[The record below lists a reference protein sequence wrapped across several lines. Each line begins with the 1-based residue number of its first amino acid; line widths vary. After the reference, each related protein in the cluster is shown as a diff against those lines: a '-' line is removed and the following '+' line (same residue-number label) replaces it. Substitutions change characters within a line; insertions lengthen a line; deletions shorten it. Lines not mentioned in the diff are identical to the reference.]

1 MRPITSG
8 IGSAPH
14 RLAKRLAKPLSA
26 TLGTISD
33 AHLRNSADLIERLKL
48 IDFKKKKM
56 VSFDIKSLYTNV
68 SIEGAMNAMKRALTN
83 ISEDEL
89 PIKKK
94 DYIELVSLCVNFGT
108 FVFKEQEYVQ
118 HRGLA
123 MGSPLS
129 AVMASLY
136 METLEVDKFIRI
148 IGRGSKWFRYVDD
161 ILVIMPEE
169 SNINNKLRMLNDVNE
184 HIQFTVEMEM
194 ERKLPFLDTLIHRE
208 DSSAKFSVYRKPT
221 NRDDI
226 IHYLSRHSTRTK
238 TGVII
243 GFYLRAIRI
252 CSDEFLSGEISYI
265 IEAFRKLMYPSGLLH
280 KLKNKAFMI
289 SIRSDKMNKE
299 GDYLVVLYSK
309 GAEVITNFL
318 STKGIHIAHAA
329 GLRIRDIYLED
340 DLDEAPL
347 PGLAETLA
355 QELLPRRGYEELRAA
370 GGSTLEKTSPPV
382 RLQQEHEA
390 QAQGLIQEGKDPQ
403 SLLKRSPRKPLLQ
416 RRTSPRGCI

>member
-14 RLAKRLAKPLSA
+14 RLAKRLAKPLSS

-56 VSFDIKSLYTNV
+56 VNFDIKSLYTNV
-68 SIEGAMNAMKRALTN
+68 SIEGTMNALKRALTN
-83 ISEDEL
+83 ISEEEL

-94 DYIELVSLCVNFGT
+94 DYIELVSLCVNFGA

-169 SNINNKLRMLNDVNE
+169 SNTNNKLRMLNDVNE
-184 HIQFTVEMEM
+184 HIQFTV
-194 ERKLPFLDTLIHRE
+194 L
-208 DSSAKFSVYRKPT
+208 
-221 NRDDI
+221 
-226 IHYLSRHSTRTK
+226 
-238 TGVII
+238 
-243 GFYLRAIRI
+243 
-252 CSDEFLSGEISYI
+252 YI
-265 IEAFRKLMYPSGLLH
+265 
-280 KLKNKAFMI
+280 N
-289 SIRSDKMNKE
+289 
-299 GDYLVVLYSK
+299 
-309 GAEVITNFL
+309 
-318 STKGIHIAHAA
+318 
-329 GLRIRDIYLED
+329 
-340 DLDEAPL
+340 
-347 PGLAETLA
+347 
-355 QELLPRRGYEELRAA
+355 
-370 GGSTLEKTSPPV
+370 
-382 RLQQEHEA
+382 
-390 QAQGLIQEGKDPQ
+390 
-403 SLLKRSPRKPLLQ
+403 
-416 RRTSPRGCI
+416 